1 MDAVDLAVVIL
12 VRVALKHGKHFPGRF
27 KKMPHLG
34 RARDGMHPRNVEPLM
49 HEDKSTPW
57 RALDL
62 LFQPPSLR
70 RWDLGVLPVEIPG
83 VVGHAV
89 LPIAR
94 IENDKSKARAI
105 ERVIAAVLS
114 SFLQKLCLR
123 KRLDAVVAKHG
134 MKFDAALTER
144 TEGLL

>member
-1 MDAVDLAVVIL
+1 MDAVDLAVVVL
-12 VRVALKHGKHFPGRF
+12 VRVALKYGQHFPGRF

-49 HEDKSTPW
+49 YEDENTPW

-62 LFQPPSLR
+62 LFQPLALR

-89 LPIAR
+89 PSIAR
-94 IENDKSKARAI
+94 IENDKAKAGAV
-105 ERVIAAVLS
+105 EEVIAAFPS

-123 KRLDAVVAKHG
+123 KRLDAVVAEHG
-134 MKFDAALTER
+134 MKLDAAL
-144 TEGLL
+144 